1 MSKVEQKKAADRKKV
16 EDKIFQRLVKGKQK
30 DHVTLV
36 LHDGR
41 VVDGMI
47 IFNELKRVGRLINV
61 NKEISIDYSVEEVR
75 EVRF

>member
-1 MSKVEQKKAADRKKV
+1 MTKVEQKKAADRKKA
-16 EDKIFQRLVKGKQK
+16 EDKIFQRLIKGKQK

-36 LHDGR
+36 FRDGR
-41 VVDGMI
+41 AVDGMI

-61 NKEISIDYSVEEVR
+61 NKEISVDYSVEDVR

>member
-1 MSKVEQKKAADRKKV
+1 MSKVEQKKAANRKKAQ
-16 EDKIFQRLVKGKQK
+16 DKIFQRLVKGKQK

-36 LHDGR
+36 FRDGR

-61 NKEISIDYSVEEVR
+61 NKEISVDYSMEDVR